1 MKQDGAPVPTASVP
15 AVSNPLAGVL
25 AASSPA
31 EGMGQAMQMAM
42 PKVEAN
48 VKRAEALPF
57 ENEPPFDESLVLLD
71 WCKFILVLILYH
83 VIMSPAL

>member
-1 MKQDGAPVPTASVP
+1 MTQAMTTRARVR
-15 AVSNPLAGVL
+15 LHIR
-25 AASSPA
+25 AAS
-31 EGMGQAMQMAM
+31 MGQAMQMAM